1 MNLPLLVGSV
11 AGVLVLAWA
20 AWLLGLGGASIA
32 DEAEAQ
38 RRAVESDLTFE
49 SDLAFVSADRRSAL
63 VHARDGSWMV
73 LKVHGAQVATRRLK
87 TLELRPRDDGVT
99 VATGERMFADVSLRL
114 PPEARDKLL
123 TMV

>member
-1 MNLPLLVGSV
+1 MNLPLLIGSV
-11 AGVLVLAWA
+11 VGVLVLAWA

-49 SDLAFVSADRRSAL
+49 PDLAFVSTDRRSAL
-63 VHARDGSWMV
+63 VHARDDSWMV
-73 LKVHGAQVATRRLK
+73 LKVHGAQVATRRLQS
-87 TLELRPRDDGVT
+87 LELRPEDNGVT
-99 VATGERMFADVSLRL
+99 VATSERMFADVHLEL
-114 PPEARDKLL
+114 PREARDKLL

>member
-1 MNLPLLVGSV
+1 MVLAACALARCPEVDSEPAGASV
-11 AGVLVLAWA
+11 VRAGV
-20 AWLLGLGGASIA
+20 
-32 DEAEAQ
+32 
-38 RRAVESDLTFE
+38 
-49 SDLAFVSADRRSAL
+49 LAFVSADRRSAL